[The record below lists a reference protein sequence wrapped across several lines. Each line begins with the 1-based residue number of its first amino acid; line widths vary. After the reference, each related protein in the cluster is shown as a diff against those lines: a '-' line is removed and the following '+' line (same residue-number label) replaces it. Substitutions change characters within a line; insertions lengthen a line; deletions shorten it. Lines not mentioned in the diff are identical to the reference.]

1 METKELQTVW
11 SYLPHDDGCPVV
23 GPEGQRIC
31 DLDCDHYPDEATD
44 AEIREIDAQQ
54 HRHGYLLASAPL
66 LQQRLAEAL
75 AMLEDFTS
83 LEDALQPFRDAL
95 EVSKGPTE

>member
-1 METKELQTVW
+1 MKTQHPAEQWK
-11 SYLPHDDGCPVV
+11 YLPHEDGCPVV
-23 GPEGQRIC
+23 GPQGRIC
-31 DLDCDHYPDEATD
+31 DLACNHYPDDADD
-44 AEIREIDAQQ
+44 AEMEALDAEQD
-54 HRHGYLLASAPL
+54 RKGYLIASAPL

-95 EVSKGPTE
+95 EHAKGPTE